1 MNLALNSKVKSY
13 PVLLFV
19 LPVLSMCVIL
29 IRQPG
34 NAAPALLF
42 SIIIILFLVGKDSL
56 YQKLDRIALYSIA
69 SLFMIFL
76 HDYWIAIFGNSYF
89 LGAKSDDWQY
99 DEFWSEGYQD
109 AFGLSPLYLYEHLS
123 ILHNSV
129 GYVYVVVLLRA
140 GAECVGEYSTLLPR
154 LLNIAFLVSIS
165 ILCSKIVYHYTQ
177 DSRLRRNTLWVVC
190 LLPVMIFNSSH
201 VFRDTIVCWFFVSTF
216 YLIEVKGIKLKSLFL
231 ALLCIVCCFY
241 FRLGSAL
248 LIFMMSSGLIFS
260 NRFKKF
266 SKLQQI
272 VSLALIAGFGLAAF
286 VLFGSS
292 VLGSVSSYDELNQ
305 SRFGT
310 IGGQIFGLPKI
321 IGLVPRM
328 IYLIFTPVPQL
339 SSFHQFFQSIQA
351 VLQIVFFPFL
361 AKAMLDKR
369 FPLNL
374 KGVFLVIFL
383 AIALSTATF
392 RHVMMYL
399 PFGAMVVIMYF
410 DKNSF
415 VINREYIMIQIGL
428 ITAFIL
434 SLALAFIL

>member
-1 MNLALNSKVKSY
+1 MSSANYRKPVY
-13 PVLLFV
+13 PPLLLL
-19 LPVLSMCVIL
+19 LPL
-29 IRQPG
+29 ITTCLLLIHQVG
-34 NAAPALLF
+34 NVAPSL
-42 SIIIILFLVGKDSL
+42 LFLVVVFVLLLGKDNTN
-56 YQKLDRIALYSIA
+56 QKLDRIVLYSIA
-69 SLFMIFL
+69 SLVMLFFYE
-76 HDYWIAIFGNSYF
+76 YWKQLFGNSYF

-99 DEFWSEGYQD
+99 DVFWSQGYKD
-109 AFGLSPLYLYEHLS
+109 AFGLSPFYLYEHLS

-154 LLNIAFLVSIS
+154 LLNVAFLVSIS

-216 YLIEVKGIKLKSLFL
+216 YLIEVKGVKLKSLFFV
-231 ALLCIVCCFY
+231 LLCIVCCFY

-248 LIFMMSSGLIFS
+248 LIFMMSSGLIFL

-351 VLQIVFFPFL
+351 ILQIVFFPFL